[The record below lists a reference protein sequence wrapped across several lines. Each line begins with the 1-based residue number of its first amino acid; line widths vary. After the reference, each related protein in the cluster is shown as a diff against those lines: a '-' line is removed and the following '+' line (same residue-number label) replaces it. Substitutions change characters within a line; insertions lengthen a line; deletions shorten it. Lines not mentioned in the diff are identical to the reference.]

1 MISHRF
7 GGYLEIYLFFWGFV
21 PLPLKLPCSFSFV
34 AKKRRLFFTPSCKQ
48 VCLFVCSLPKH
59 RKRDTRITNERKKR
73 ERKQQERIEKNE
85 RAWRPPPRKPD
96 DGPLDDQ
103 QERRGLGPVVRPGR
117 VNPSV
122 ALGKNRRR
130 FFRESLPSALVGD
143 RSGGESDS
151 EFKTRP
157 SRRFETR
164 HILPLAHDAPE
175 RGSYLRRV
183 HRGRD
188 AAHGHG
194 IRPEL
199 FEE

>member
-1 MISHRF
+1 MEEDFALSKF
-7 GGYLEIYLFFWGFV
+7 FVLLLGFCPSALASSLLLFCCQKAYDYFS
-21 PLPLKLPCSFSFV
+21 PL
-34 AKKRRLFFTPSCKQ
+34 A
-48 VCLFVCSLPKH
+48 LFVCSLPKH
-59 RKRDTRITNERKKR
+59 RKNTRITNELTQKEKKR
-73 ERKQQERIEKNE
+73 REKNE

>member
-21 PLPLKLPCSFSFV
+21 PLPLLPCFSFV
-34 AKKRRLFFTPSCKQ
+34 VAKKTRLFFTSCKLLF
-48 VCLFVCSLPKH
+48 VCLFVRYQN
-59 RKRDTRITNERKKR
+59 RKNTRIFTNEREKKR
-73 ERKQQERIEKNE
+73 KKTTKERIEKNE

-96 DGPLDDQ
+96 RPLDDQ